1 MAWLDVQVDSQ
12 PPVRFAID
20 SMYRA
25 WAAADT
31 LSRLDKLSS
40 ERDAG
45 PIRVGLVLKEIFAS
59 GPGDTLRIQGWSGQL
74 LLGGPK

>member
-1 MAWLDVQVDSQ
+1 MTWLNVQVDSQ

-40 ERDAG
+40 ERHAG
-45 PIRVGLVLKEIFAS
+45 PVRVGLALKEIFAS
-59 GPGDTLRIQGWSGQL
+59 GQGDTLRIRSWSAQL
-74 LLGGPK
+74 LLGEPR